1 MLTGRKL
8 ALTLAFTALVV
19 VAFGMSCN
27 GFFSDPTL
35 NSIAIQPP
43 SPQIEVGST
52 TTQTIQAWGT
62 YSDNSRSQ
70 ITSGVVWTSSD
81 ANVAVFTDNC
91 GKGIPTC
98 ASETSGNAT
107 VEGLTSGTVTI
118 EAAAQGLSATATAT
132 TYYGNISGF
141 EVCLGTFMAGQSCTT
156 SPWSPSSAK
165 GGTQDYYV
173 QATVNGSPV
182 DLTTTSNFGTISPA
196 TTFGSITCTN
206 TSSPAS
212 CTVVSGTTPTNTTYT
227 FTVTYGTTNSVTV
240 SIDLGP

>member
-8 ALTLAFTALVV
+8 ALTLAFTVLVV
-19 VAFGMSCN
+19 VSFGMSCN
-27 GFFSDPTL
+27 GFFTDPVL
-35 NSIAIQPP
+35 QSITIQPT

-52 TTQTIQAWGT
+52 TTQTLQAWGT
-62 YSDNSRSQ
+62 YDTQPRSQ

-81 ANVAVFTDNC
+81 ATVAVFTDNC

-107 VEGLTSGTVTI
+107 VEGLTSGTATI
-118 EAAAQGLSATATAT
+118 EAAAQGLSATAAAT

-141 EVCLGTFMAGQSCTT
+141 EVCLGTFVAGQSCTT

-182 DLTTTSNFGTISPA
+182 DLTTTSTFGAISPA
-196 TTFGSITCTN
+196 TTGISCTN
-206 TSSPAS
+206 ASSPAV
-212 CTVVSGTTPTNTTYT
+212 CTVVAGTTPFPQTYT

-240 SIDLGP
+240 SINLGP